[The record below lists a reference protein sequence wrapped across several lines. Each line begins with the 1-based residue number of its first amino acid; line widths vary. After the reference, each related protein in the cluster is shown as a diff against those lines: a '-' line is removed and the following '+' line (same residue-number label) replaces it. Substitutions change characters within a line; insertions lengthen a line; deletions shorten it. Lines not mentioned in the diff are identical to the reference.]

1 MKSIVIAAVVTTLV
15 AAVPPPPVSSDQPA
29 TGLAIAASDKGPCYK
44 QCRNHCLKVYSYV
57 LVYQTLCHLQNNVE
71 LTIVNRVL
79 LVSPISAP
87 FVIWRCTHKCKKEC
101 SYENDDGDSQ
111 DAILDLVNASG
122 TIEVDVEKLK
132 EALDMDMVD

>member
-1 MKSIVIAAVVTTLV
+1 MKSIVIAAAITTLV

-44 QCRNHCLKVYSYV
+44 QCRNHCLKVYS
-57 LVYQTLCHLQNNVE
+57 
-71 LTIVNRVL
+71 VL
-79 LVSPISAP
+79 LASPISAP
-87 FVIWRCTHKCKKEC
+87 FFIWRCTHKCKKEC
-101 SYENDDGDSQ
+101 SYENDDGDSE
-111 DAILDLVNASG
+111 DAILDLVNANG